1 MYYITRPILIAAL
14 LIFQAFTSKGQE
26 QRREKYLGVHAG
38 IETYACNI
46 SDKNYIRADVTTFGE
61 NNIKYS
67 LTGTYVRNYAG
78 IKAELFSLN
87 RKWGLSTGI
96 RYSYTS
102 GSIWRYS
109 GSNNN
114 QDFFYVLANQ
124 NGTTTEY
131 YRVKE
136 LHQMSNYMGIP
147 VELRF
152 FPFRAVNFRVFLK
165 IGADLNLLLNSK
177 NDVVFDNANMN
188 TYKSELL
195 ALVTPPDPLSVAFH
209 LSGGFKWGKPSK
221 PSLSVE
227 TTSDPASNLVE
238 PIIGGGTQISV
249 QIPF

>member
-1 MYYITRPILIAAL
+1 
-14 LIFQAFTSKGQE
+14 
-26 QRREKYLGVHAG
+26 
-38 IETYACNI
+38 
-46 SDKNYIRADVTTFGE
+46 
-61 NNIKYS
+61 
-67 LTGTYVRNYAG
+67 
-78 IKAELFSLN
+78 
-87 RKWGLSTGI
+87 
-96 RYSYTS
+96 
-102 GSIWRYS
+102 
-109 GSNNN
+109 
-114 QDFFYVLANQ
+114 
-124 NGTTTEY
+124 
-131 YRVKE
+131 
-136 LHQMSNYMGIP
+136 MSNYMGTP

-227 TTSDPASNLVE
+227 IAFPTYITSDPASNLVE